1 MKKFICML
9 LFSLSGFFLIGCND
23 NSGFMEGGKVE
34 NKSSLSRIEIIQT
47 LSDSATPRTIPLGFE
62 TAFQAQAIYSNGE
75 VKDVTETV
83 KWSVDGMKYQSRMA
97 NGSFIFKANS
107 SGNVIITAEKTE
119 EGKTKMASTG
129 MEITDANLAELQ
141 IKPAFLELP
150 KDVFYDYRLVAIYSN
165 GMQQTIVP
173 QLIEWSVSDDSIA
186 EFQSGRLYTRLA
198 GEARIVAKYEG
209 FEVSSE
215 LEVKEAAPLT
225 LMVANPHISLTQGSE
240 YQLKAYVSYDNG
252 SVVDVTSEVQWTS
265 DSPSIFDFDHVD
277 KGKGTAR
284 STGATILKA
293 QFTDPTTNKKL
304 DSNTVSMI
312 VTNEIVSLV
321 VHPIKNMVINTFQ
334 SISAELVFANGGKQ
348 DITNSVVWDIGDSTV
363 LEKVSV
369 DRLQAKS
376 RGNTE
381 ISARFCN
388 TQNKCFSSR
397 TFNVTVENVS
407 LTGIE
412 MAPSHASVN
421 INTDFIFSAVGRYS
435 DNTLRDITTE
445 VAFNSAN
452 NLIGEFT
459 DNILFAH
466 RPTGLSTPLRVD
478 VCHVESGLCDSGEV
492 EILDKKVSHIM
503 ITPARLDATKN
514 VSMNINALAVY
525 NDGSSEDITSRAT
538 WTHTH
543 ADASIQDQGT
553 GKIFH
558 ARDVGNA
565 IITARFSN
573 VSASVPVTVNDN
585 TIAKITVTPGSVEL
599 YVGID
604 NDVSA
609 IAVFNDNSVKDI
621 SSQVSWRPSDNQIY
635 QPNPTI
641 NKIRTDALI
650 SGPATLKAVYQG
662 IESDPVDVKVAESL
676 PKQLI
681 ISPNNIDLRVGTSIQ
696 LSAHIVFHDGNIK
709 NVTKDV
715 VWDSKTNNISINNLG
730 VLSGRTAGNNI
741 KLSANHPTYP
751 HLLSNEINLSVKD
764 IKPISLIVGSGDI
777 ELYTESEYKV
787 RIYAV
792 YEDGVSV
799 DVTDEA
805 TLGIDDVS
813 LGTISNDKTL
823 STNAIIGSTTYRASW
838 RGLHQSASITVKNR
852 AVIDLVVYPSRL
864 QINQSENAIIEVY
877 RVFEGGVIALLS
889 NYTINIDNQVI
900 AQNLSPDTIYG
911 RSQGQTSATITDPTN
926 NVSISLSISVTQ
938 NPSSL
943 SIFPRD
949 KVRAL
954 EGASIQYNASFF
966 DSISNDRF
974 NVTRNAKWVTD
985 KPNIVSIDKGL
996 VIIDKAAA
1004 GETISIS
1011 ASMLGRDSETVE
1023 LEVVDINGLSSCQ
1036 SAGSYEMCNTGRFGY
1051 QGTASTFR
1059 GVQMCGL
1066 HEVLTGFNYNYTIN
1080 SPYNKTPG
1088 RGLGGICST
1097 VYPVGNMVKTF
1108 VSTEL
1113 PVQLSTMPG
1122 TLNERIECPSN
1133 EVLVQLDISTATGGV
1148 GPSLSGFNLK
1158 CRALSYDAINGKV
1171 ILSGPESSFPDIIP
1185 HTREVGDGEVIEN
1198 IRTYNEQVIAGYQ
1211 IQTGEALDSITIYG
1225 APLELV
1231 ITP

>member
-1 MKKFICML
+1 MKKFIYM
-9 LFSLSGFFLIGCND
+9 LFSLSGLFLIGCND

-47 LSDSATPRTIPLGFE
+47 LSDSATPRTVPLGFE
-62 TAFQAQAIYSNGE
+62 TTFQAQAIYSNGE

-83 KWSVDGMKYQSRMA
+83 KWSVDGVKYQSRMA
-97 NGSFIFKANS
+97 NGSFILKADS
-107 SGNVIITAEKTE
+107 PGNVIITAEKTE
-119 EGKTKMASTG
+119 EGKTKLASTG
-129 MEITDANLAELQ
+129 IDITDAVLAELQ

-150 KDVFYDYRLVAIYSN
+150 KGVFYDYRLVAIYSN
-165 GMQQTIVP
+165 GMQQIIAP

-209 FEVSSE
+209 FEVSSG

-225 LMVANPHISLTQGSE
+225 LMINNSHINLIPGSE
-240 YQLKAYVSYDNG
+240 YQLKANVSYDNG
-252 SVVDVTSEVQWTS
+252 SVVDVTNQVQWTS
-265 DSPSIFDFDHVD
+265 DSPSIFDFDRVD

-284 STGATILKA
+284 STGDTILKA
-293 QFTDPTTNKKL
+293 QFTDPITNKKL

-312 VTNEIVSLV
+312 VTNEIVALV

-334 SISAELVFANGGKQ
+334 SISADLVFENGGKQ
-348 DITNSVVWDIGDSTV
+348 DVTNSVVWDIGDSTV

-381 ISARFCN
+381 ISARFCDA
-388 TQNKCFSSR
+388 QNKCFSSR
-397 TFNVTVENVS
+397 TFNVTVEDVS

-412 MAPSHASVN
+412 MAPARASVN
-421 INTDFIFSAVGRYS
+421 INTDFIFSAVGRFS
-435 DNTLRDITTE
+435 DNTLRDITAE

-459 DNILFAH
+459 ENRLFA
-466 RPTGLSTPLRVD
+466 RQPTGLSTPLRVD
-478 VCHVESGLCDSGEV
+478 VCHVESGLCDSGGV

-635 QPNPTI
+635 QPDPTI

-662 IESDPVDVKVAESL
+662 IESSPVDVTVTESL

-681 ISPNNIDLRVGTSIQ
+681 ISPNDIELRVGTSIQ
-696 LSAHIVFHDGNIK
+696 LLAHIVFYDGNVK

-715 VWDSKTNNISINNLG
+715 TWSLMSTDIQINNTG
-730 VLSGRTAGNNI
+730 VISGN
-741 KLSANHPTYP
+741 SATQNAQVSASHPTYP
-751 HLLSNEINLSVKD
+751 NLSSNIIGVKVVES
-764 IKPISLIVGSGDI
+764 KPIKVVLGTGDV
-777 ELYTESEYKV
+777 ELYTEDEYSLRV
-787 RIYAV
+787 FAV
-792 YEDGVSV
+792 YEDGSDIDITAESQITLGNASLATVSSAKKLIV
-799 DVTDEA
+799 NTTSGETDIRVSWQKFSTSNKLKVKSRNIIDVVTYPERILLQQSEVVPIDILWLLEGGKLVQANNFTLTSDNPTILGLESSTRKLIGLSAGTTTLTITSQDASISKSIDVVVSPHLDTLSLNLDKIEILQGSSAQLRSFYTDKGIKYDVTRGAVWDIDDPNLGVVSFGKITAKDGMAGYQFKVNASVFGRRSNEA
-805 TLGIDDVS
+805 TIKIIDSTSLPSCDVS
-813 LGTISNDKTL
+813 NDT
-823 STNAIIGSTTYRASW
+823 
-838 RGLHQSASITVKNR
+838 
-852 AVIDLVVYPSRL
+852 
-864 QINQSENAIIEVY
+864 
-877 RVFEGGVIALLS
+877 
-889 NYTINIDNQVI
+889 
-900 AQNLSPDTIYG
+900 
-911 RSQGQTSATITDPTN
+911 
-926 NVSISLSISVTQ
+926 
-938 NPSSL
+938 
-943 SIFPRD
+943 
-949 KVRAL
+949 
-954 EGASIQYNASFF
+954 
-966 DSISNDRF
+966 
-974 NVTRNAKWVTD
+974 
-985 KPNIVSIDKGL
+985 
-996 VIIDKAAA
+996 
-1004 GETISIS
+1004 
-1011 ASMLGRDSETVE
+1011 
-1023 LEVVDINGLSSCQ
+1023 
-1036 SAGSYEMCNTGRFGY
+1036 
-1051 QGTASTFR
+1051 
-1059 GVQMCGL
+1059 QMCRAIQVGGYGGTL
-1066 HEVLTGFNYNYTIN
+1066 QNVKMCDSQEILTGFRFYYNPSDHTY
-1080 SPYNKTPG
+1080 PG
-1088 RGLGGICST
+1088 VGIAGMCST
-1097 VYPVGNMVKTF
+1097 LYINA
-1108 VSTEL
+1108 
-1113 PVQLSTMPG
+1113 
-1122 TLNERIECPSN
+1122 SN
-1133 EVLVQLDISTATGGV
+1133 EVKLSEGRPLVADIGTNTYSNTGDITCKNNTVLVGMEVKEAVGNPRGNIVGAFKLHCQALTYNPVESDINLFGNKIKDPSFSPIISAPNFVETATQLGTQQVIV
-1148 GPSLSGFNLK
+1148 GYQARTGS
-1158 CRALSYDAINGKV
+1158 ALDGIT
-1171 ILSGPESSFPDIIP
+1171 ILSSP
-1185 HTREVGDGEVIEN
+1185 
-1198 IRTYNEQVIAGYQ
+1198 
-1211 IQTGEALDSITIYG
+1211 LDMAV
-1225 APLELV
+1225 AP
-1231 ITP
+1231 